1 MRRTNM
7 KVFFINPP
15 FKAEYGKFSR
25 ENRSPALTRSGTL
38 YYPLWLIY
46 AAAVCKKNEFEVEFV
61 DAPATPLN
69 EDETMDIIRT
79 HGVDTKLF
87 VVETSTPS
95 IYSDIKFIEKIKASY
110 PEAIYLLVGTH
121 PSALPEETLQISEAV
136 DAVARHEFDYIVRD
150 VACALRNGE
159 DYRKV
164 NGLTYRTD
172 NGEIKSNPNMP
183 FIEDIDE
190 IPFASKFIKEYLN
203 YKDYFFGASFY
214 PEIQIFTGRGCMA
227 HCNFCVYP
235 QTLHGHKY
243 RLRSPQNVVEEFK
256 YIAEN
261 FSDVKEVV
269 IEDDTFTANKKRV
282 MEICELLIESGLN
295 KRLTWLCN
303 ARVNLDYET
312 MVTMKKAGCRLIIP
326 GIESGNEQILRNI
339 KKGTNLNLIREYIKN
354 AKKAGLLVHACY
366 MVGNEGE
373 TKETMQQTFKLALE
387 LNADTAQF
395 YPLLPFPGT
404 EAYAWAKKNGYIT
417 GRYDEYVKED
427 GTINCVL
434 NLPGITS
441 EEMVKFCDD
450 ARKKYYLRP
459 SYILHR
465 VWMGLKDFED
475 FKRSLKAFL
484 KIRKFL
490 FK

>member
-1 MRRTNM
+1 M

-46 AAAVCKKNEFEVEFV
+46 AAAVCQKDGFEVEFL
-61 DAPATPLN
+61 DAPAAPLN
-69 EDETMDIIRT
+69 EAQSLDFVKA
-79 HGVDTKLF
+79 HGEGTKLF
-87 VVETSTPS
+87 VFETSTPS
-95 IYSDIKFIEKIKASY
+95 LYSDVSFIEKVKELF
-110 PEAIYLLVGTH
+110 PEAKVVLVGTH
-121 PSALPEETLQISEAV
+121 PSALPKETLELSTSI
-136 DAVARHEFDYIVRD
+136 DAVARHEYDYIVRD
-150 VACALRNGE
+150 IARALQNQE
-159 DYRKV
+159 DMFSVKGITYRK
-164 NGLTYRTD
+164 D
-172 NGEIKSNPNMP
+172 GEIKSNPDMP
-183 FIEDIDE
+183 YIEDIDE

-214 PEIQIFTGRGCMA
+214 PEIQIFTGRGCLA

-243 RLRSPQNVVEEFK
+243 RLRSAQNVVDEFK

-261 FSDVKEVV
+261 FPDVKEVV
-269 IEDDTFTANKKRV
+269 IEDDTFTGNIQRV
-282 MEICELLIESGLN
+282 KDICQLLIKEGLH
-295 KRLTWLCN
+295 KRLSWLCN
-303 ARVNLDYET
+303 ARVNLDYDT
-312 MVTMKKAGCRLIIP
+312 MVQMKKAGCRLIIP

-339 KKGTNLNLIREYIKN
+339 KKGTNLKLIRDYIKN

-373 TKETMQQTFKLALE
+373 TKETMQETLKLALE
-387 LNADTAQF
+387 LNTDTAQF

-417 GRYDEYVKED
+417 GKYDEYVKED

-434 NLPGITS
+434 NLPGITGD
-441 EEMVKFCDD
+441 EMVKFCDD

-459 SYILHR
+459 SYIAHR
-465 VWMGLKDFED
+465 LWMGLKDPED
-475 FKRSLKAFL
+475 LKRSLKAFG
-484 KIRKFL
+484 KIKKFL